1 MNIYSI
7 SFILVLIKEISTAK
21 ERGGKFYLTLYEI
34 KQQLLCGKTIFDL
47 PLKVVYYAR
56 VSTEK
61 EEQINSLENQVSF
74 FENYIRKNA
83 NWTFIGGYVDEG
95 ISRHYFS
102 KA

>member
-1 MNIYSI
+1 M
-7 SFILVLIKEISTAK
+7 
-21 ERGGKFYLTLYEI
+21 TLYEM
-34 KQQLLCGKTIFDL
+34 KQELLFGKTIFDL
-47 PLKVVYYAR
+47 PLRVVYYAR

-83 NWTFIGGYVDEG
+83 NWTFIRGYVDEG
-95 ISRHYFS
+95 ISRHHFP